1 MMNNILFL
9 WQEAGGTGGAA
20 AGGLHPLFWPFMLA
34 GIAIMYFFIIRPSAK
49 EQKEQK
55 SFASNLKKGSK
66 IITIGGIHGT
76 VASLEEDKI
85 TLLVAPKTIITVQRS
100 AISLEQ
106 TKSVYGSSNAASSS
120 KEPAKV

>member
-9 WQEAGGTGGAA
+9 WQEAGDAAA
-20 AGGLHPLFWPFMLA
+20 AGGMNALFWPFMLA
-34 GIAIMYFFIIRPSAK
+34 AMGVMYFFIIRPSAK

-55 SFASNLKKGSK
+55 SFSSKLKKGSK

-76 VASLEEDKI
+76 IVSLEEEKL
-85 TLLVAPKTIITVQRS
+85 TLLIAPKTIITVQRS

-106 TKSVYGSSNAASSS
+106 TKSVYGSATSTSSS

>member
-9 WQEAGGTGGAA
+9 WQEVGADAA
-20 AGGLHPLFWPFMLA
+20 AGPSPLFWPFMLI

-55 SFASNLKKGSK
+55 SFSGSLKKGSK
-66 IITIGGIHGT
+66 VITIGGIHGT
-76 VASLEEDKI
+76 VASLEDDYI
-85 TLLVAPKTIITVQRS
+85 TLLIAPKTIITVQRS

-106 TKSVYGSSNAASSS
+106 TKSVYGSSSSTNSS
-120 KEPAKV
+120 KEPAKA

>member
-9 WQEAGGTGGAA
+9 WQEAGDAAA
-20 AGGLHPLFWPFMLA
+20 AGGMSPLFWPFMLV

-49 EQKEQK
+49 EQKDQK
-55 SFASNLKKGSK
+55 TFSSNLKKGSK
-66 IITIGGIHGT
+66 IITIGGVHGT
-76 VASLEEDKI
+76 IVSLEEEKL
-85 TLLVAPKTIITVQRS
+85 TLLIAPKTVITVQRS

-106 TKSVYGSSNAASSS
+106 TKSAYGASSSTSSS